1 MLRRRRLARK
11 KLFLCGPGA
20 GQVKRVRLRA
30 GPGSEKLEIAKW
42 YEVFFL
48 RFRRIFPK
56 RTCLLQA
63 GNYKICLLNI
73 ALARKH
79 NYKARSEPKL
89 ADGRTSSADGEAS
102 QSEEPTPAASGL
114 EQAGERGDL
123 RWSFDDSRTS
133 ASPGWWSS

>member
-1 MLRRRRLARK
+1 M
-11 KLFLCGPGA
+11 
-20 GQVKRVRLRA
+20 
-30 GPGSEKLEIAKW
+30 
-42 YEVFFL
+42 
-48 RFRRIFPK
+48 
-56 RTCLLQA
+56 A

-123 RWSFDDSRTS
+123 RRMPSLSRIDFGRLANTRLKHVS
-133 ASPGWWSS
+133 LNDIHDWVRL